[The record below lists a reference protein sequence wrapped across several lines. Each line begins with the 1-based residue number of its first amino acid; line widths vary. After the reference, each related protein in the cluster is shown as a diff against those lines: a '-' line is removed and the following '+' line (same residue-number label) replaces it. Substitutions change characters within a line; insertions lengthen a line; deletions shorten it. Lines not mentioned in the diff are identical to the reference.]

1 MDEEQLN
8 SIMTSEGPA
17 LYKNVFHPDLP
28 DLAFIGFVFCE
39 STLVEGEMQ
48 GRWLAATLAG
58 RATLPD
64 AEVMRERI
72 AAQVRTKRAEQS
84 PFMKRLI
91 TEPQFIAYMDDLA
104 AEARVSAPWWLK
116 WRHPFCWWLGI
127 HNPYQYRI
135 QGAHAADG
143 AYDLWVARSRKRSL
157 VRVAKRAALAVAAVV
172 TVCCGRAVLS
182 KSREPAAA
190 AAAAGGR

>member
-1 MDEEQLN
+1 M
-8 SIMTSEGPA
+8 
-17 LYKNVFHPDLP
+17 FHPDLP

-72 AAQVRTKRAEQS
+72 AAQVRTKREEQS

-104 AEARVSAPWWLK
+104 AEARVSAPWWLMA
-116 WRHPFCWWLGI
+116 PPLLLWLGI

-135 QGAHAADG
+135 QGTCRWCVWSVDDAF
-143 AYDLWVARSRKRSL
+143 ARARWSVSEASSVGGVPL
-157 VRVAKRAALAVAAVV
+157 LAVY
-172 TVCCGRAVLS
+172 CGRAVRS
-182 KSREPAAA
+182 QGYQASHAIDINST
-190 AAAAGGR
+190 